1 MADQYSTEASQ
12 AHMVDL
18 TSRVGVVVIG
28 RNEGQRLI
36 KCLESLAPSDCPI
49 IYVDSAST
57 DGSPAAAQSRGAIVH
72 PLDLGKPFTA
82 ARARN
87 EGFAKLKDVDSD
99 VTYVLFVDGDCE
111 VEPDWIA
118 TAARFLNE
126 NINVAA
132 VCGRRKERFPDA
144 SIYNQLCDREWNTPI
159 GESAACG
166 GDVLMRVD
174 SFEAAGGYDS
184 TMIAGEEPELCGRL
198 RDQGLKIWRIDAPMT
213 VHDAAMLHFRQW
225 WLRAVRSGFGYA
237 QVWATSRSTSDPL
250 YGREIFRALFWALA
264 LPLGGLIAGLFNP
277 IFWLLL
283 PVIYLVQIC
292 RMAIRSGPGQIISW
306 QAALLMMV
314 GKFGELAGI
323 FRFAKRTL
331 QKQQGG
337 TIFYK

>member
-1 MADQYSTEASQ
+1 MADQYSTEKSQ
-12 AHMVDL
+12 TRGAVV

-28 RNEGQRLI
+28 RNEGERLI
-36 KCLESLAPSDCPI
+36 KCLESLAPSNCSI

-72 PLDLGKPFTA
+72 PLDLDKPFTA

-87 EGFAKLKDVDSD
+87 EGFAKLKDADGD
-99 VTYVLFVDGDCE
+99 IAYVLFVDGDCE

-118 TAARFLNE
+118 TATDFLDKNVT
-126 NINVAA
+126 VAA

-166 GDVLMRVD
+166 GDALMRVA

-184 TMIAGEEPELCGRL
+184 NMIAGEEPELCGRL
-198 RDQGLKIWRIDAPMT
+198 REQGMKIWRIDAPMT

-237 QVWATSRSTSDPL
+237 QVWTTSRSTSDPL
-250 YGREIFRALFWALA
+250 YGREVFRAVFWAFLV
-264 LPLGGLIAGLFNP
+264 PLGSLIMGLFNP
-277 IFWLLL
+277 ILWLSL

-292 RMAIRSGPGQIISW
+292 RMAFRSGPGQLISW
-306 QAALLMMV
+306 QAAILMMA
-314 GKFGELAGI
+314 GKFGELTGI
-323 FRFAKRTL
+323 FRFAKRKL